1 MKSSHWMAAATIL
14 LCSQMTAKAQ
24 LLTVDVVGD
33 LVNRGGNTIGSF
45 EGVLDVEEFVV
56 ENGELIANGVLNG
69 DVLNRAGRVITTIE
83 DLAVSLP
90 VTDLV
95 GEESADGVCQ
105 ILTLSLGPLDLNV
118 LGLIV
123 HLDEVNLD
131 ISADPAG
138 GLLGE
143 LLCGLADL
151 LGDIL
156 NLDIG
161 LEDLLDA
168 LDLGSLLDL
177 LDLAGLLDDVLDIL
191 NGIGAAA
198 V

>member
-1 MKSSHWMAAATIL
+1 MKTSHWMAAAAIL
-14 LCSQMTAKAQ
+14 LCSQMAAEAQ

-33 LVNRGGNTIGSF
+33 LVNRGGHTIGSF
-45 EGVLDVEEFVV
+45 DGVLDVEEFVV

-90 VTDLV
+90 VTDLS
-95 GEESADGVCQ
+95 GEESPDGVCQ
-105 ILTLSLGPLDLNV
+105 ILSLSLGPLDLDV

-151 LGDIL
+151 LSDVL

-161 LEDLLDA
+161 LDDLLDA

-191 NGIGAAA
+191 NGIGAPA

>member
-1 MKSSHWMAAATIL
+1 MATAAIL
-14 LCSQMTAKAQ
+14 LCSQMAAQAQ

-33 LVNRGGNTIGSF
+33 LVNRGGNTKGTF
-45 EGVLDVEEFVV
+45 EGVLEVEEFVI
-56 ENGELIANGVLNG
+56 ENGELIANGILNG
-69 DVLNRAGRVITTIE
+69 EVQNRGGKVKRTIE

-95 GEESADGVCQ
+95 GEETPEGVCQ
-105 ILTLSLGPLDLNV
+105 ILSLSLGPLDLDV
-118 LGLIV
+118 LGLII
-123 HLDEVNLD
+123 HLDEINLD

-151 LGDIL
+151 LSDLL

-168 LDLGSLLDL
+168 LDLSSLLDL
-177 LDLAGLLDDVLDIL
+177 LDLVGLLDDVLDIL
-191 NGIGAAA
+191 NGIGSAA